1 MMPTSKENGRSAPS
15 LTDMCAD
22 ANEETWKTVQN
33 SFNFDGSPK
42 YGNEREVNDKE
53 RMQF

>member
-1 MMPTSKENGRSAPS
+1 MRRSAPS

-33 SFNFDGSPK
+33 SFNLDGSPK
-42 YGNEREVNDKE
+42 CGNESEVNGKE
-53 RMQF
+53 RMHF